1 MRKRPT
7 EEGKR
12 LVWDKKSKTYVE
24 PEHRAST
31 GCLAHYSFPADAME
45 TLCAQKQDATLSV
58 LLNIVRHWFY
68 NFQQN
73 PVKLATTE
81 IRGFE
86 ISRNQKARALTAL
99 EAAGL
104 VTVERRPRKSP
115 LVTLNWKPT
124 KKNFS

>member
-1 MRKRPT
+1 MRKRPP

-12 LVWDKKSKTYVE
+12 LVWDKEARVYVQ
-24 PEHRAST
+24 PENPAST
-31 GCLAHYSFPADAME
+31 KCLTHYSFPADAME

-73 PVKLATTE
+73 PIKLATTE
-81 IRGFE
+81 IKGFE
-86 ISRNQKARALTAL
+86 VSKNQKARALTAL
-99 EAAGL
+99 EEAGF
-104 VTVERRPRKSP
+104 VTVQRRPRKSP

-124 KKNFS
+124 KK

>member
-12 LVWDKKSKTYVE
+12 LVWDKESKTYVE
-24 PEHRAST
+24 PEHRAPT
-31 GCLAHYSFPADAME
+31 RCLAHYSFPADAME
-45 TLCAQKQDATLSV
+45 ILCAQKQDATLSV

-86 ISRNQKARALTAL
+86 VSRNQALRCFLWITQSVRFSHAIAL
-99 EAAGL
+99 RYACSRSNPA
-104 VTVERRPRKSP
+104 
-115 LVTLNWKPT
+115 
-124 KKNFS
+124 